1 MVNFINASL
10 ASVKMDSQLE
20 SNDILTL
27 GKQLR
32 GLSSGNVRTL
42 TVPLSNA
49 NGNVAGVGSVVVWS
63 PTLATELWDRM
74 REDKSILDVVT
85 PSPSASET
93 AAPEVIDKFKSRTA
107 AENPC
112 GAIK

>member
-1 MVNFINASL
+1 
-10 ASVKMDSQLE
+10 
-20 SNDILTL
+20 
-27 GKQLR
+27 
-32 GLSSGNVRTL
+32 
-42 TVPLSNA
+42 
-49 NGNVAGVGSVVVWS
+49 
-63 PTLATELWDRM
+63 M

-107 AENPC
+107 DENPC